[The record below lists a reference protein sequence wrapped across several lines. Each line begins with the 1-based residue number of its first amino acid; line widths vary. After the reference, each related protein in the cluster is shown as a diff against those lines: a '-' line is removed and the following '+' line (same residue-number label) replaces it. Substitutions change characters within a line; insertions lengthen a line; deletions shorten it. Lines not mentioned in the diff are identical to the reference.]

1 MLCRYFN
8 LEHNQLWTGSL
19 REVYL
24 THSIFKSPS
33 NRSFFPVATN
43 NHTQSMRVDENIRFY
58 ANIIEFNEG
67 TIGTSATI
75 GTTDTSGI
83 RHLNK

>member
-1 MLCRYFN
+1 MLYVQN
-8 LEHNQLWTGSL
+8 
-19 REVYL
+19 YL
-24 THSIFKSPS
+24 SISRRLAAP
-33 NRSFFPVATN
+33 FFPLATN